1 MKPLATVIVA
11 SCAAVAIAALAGAQ
25 TTRFTSGVDVVRVD
39 TLVTSGGRLV
49 RGLRAADFE
58 LRDNGILQE
67 ITDVAYES
75 LPLNVIVALDLSGS
89 VAGQPLMHL
98 KDGLQALIG
107 ALGSSDRAA
116 LVSFSYRLTLHSALT
131 GDRERLRAVVAG
143 LVSGGSTAA
152 IDATFAGLALR
163 EADPGRTL
171 LLLFSDGIDTASWL
185 SAKEVIDAARASDVV
200 IYPVTVQRTRY
211 GAHLHTV
218 MPGGTRAD
226 DDGRKML
233 EAFADETGGR
243 VFYAD
248 SERTLQKTL
257 GDVLDEFKQRYVLSY
272 TPTNVRSGGWH
283 TLEVKVRGNRGQ
295 VTARRGY
302 AADGRSMSPAA
313 APPKEDP

>member
-1 MKPLATVIVA
+1 MKRLATILVA
-11 SCAAVAIAALAGAQ
+11 SCATVAIAASVGAQ
-25 TTRFTSGVDVVRVD
+25 TTRFTSGVDIVRVD
-39 TLVTSGGRLV
+39 TLVSSGGRLV
-49 RGLRAADFE
+49 RGLKAADFE
-58 LRDNGILQE
+58 LRDSGVLQD

-89 VAGQPLMHL
+89 VAGQPLMQL

-200 IYPVTVQRTRY
+200 IYPVTVRRARY
-211 GAHLHTV
+211 SAHTI
-218 MPGGTRAD
+218 MPGGMRGD

-233 EAFADETGGR
+233 ESFADDTGGR

-248 SERTLQKTL
+248 SERTLQKTF
-257 GDVLDEFKQRYVLSY
+257 GDVLDEFKQRYVLSF
-272 TPTNVRSGGWH
+272 TPRNVRPGGWH

-302 AADGRSMSPAA
+302 AADGRSVFPAA
-313 APPKEDP
+313 TPPKEQP

>member
-1 MKPLATVIVA
+1 MKRLATILVA
-11 SCAAVAIAALAGAQ
+11 SCATVAISATAGAQ

-58 LRDNGILQE
+58 LRDAGVLQE

-89 VAGQPLMHL
+89 VAGQPLMQL

-107 ALGSSDRAA
+107 ALGTSDRAA
-116 LVSFSYRLTLHSALT
+116 LVSFSYRLTLHSGLT
-131 GDRERLRAVVAG
+131 GDREKLRG
-143 LVSGGSTAA
+143 LVADLRSGGSTAA

-200 IYPVTVQRTRY
+200 IYPVTVRRARY
-211 GAHLHTV
+211 GVHTV

-233 EAFADETGGR
+233 EAFAEETGGR

-272 TPTNVRSGGWH
+272 TPRNVRPGGWH
-283 TLEVKVRGNRGQ
+283 TLAVKVRGNRGE

-302 AADGRSMSPAA
+302 SADGRSASPTAT
-313 APPKEDP
+313 PGKEHP

>member
-1 MKPLATVIVA
+1 MKRLATIMVA
-11 SCAAVAIAALAGAQ
+11 SCATVAIAAPAGAQ

-39 TLVTSGGRLV
+39 TLVSSGGRLV
-49 RGLRAADFE
+49 RGLKAADFE
-58 LRDNGILQE
+58 LRDNGVIQE

-185 SAKEVIDAARASDVV
+185 SAREVIDAARASDVV
-200 IYPVTVQRTRY
+200 IYPVTVRRARY
-211 GAHLHTV
+211 SGHTI
-218 MPGGTRAD
+218 MPGGMRGD

-233 EAFADETGGR
+233 EAFAEETGGR

-248 SERTLQKTL
+248 SE
-257 GDVLDEFKQRYVLSY
+257 
-272 TPTNVRSGGWH
+272 TNAAEDFR
-283 TLEVKVRGNRGQ
+283 RR
-295 VTARRGY
+295 ARRVQ
-302 AADGRSMSPAA
+302 AALRVEFHPEERPSWRLAHA
-313 APPKEDP
+313 

>member
-1 MKPLATVIVA
+1 MTRLAKVLAA
-11 SCAAVAIAALAGAQ
+11 SCATVAMCASADAQ

-39 TLVTSGGRLV
+39 TLVTSGSRLV

-58 LRDNGILQE
+58 LRDDGVLQE

-89 VAGQPLMHL
+89 VAGRPLMHL

-116 LVSFSYRLTLHSALT
+116 LVGFSYRLTLHSALT
-131 GDRERLRAVVAG
+131 SDRQRLRSLVEG
-143 LVSGGSTAA
+143 LASGGSTAV

-185 SAKEVIDAARASDVV
+185 SAREVIDAARASDVV
-200 IYPVTVQRTRY
+200 IYPVTIRRERSGFYTHMS
-211 GAHLHTV
+211 A
-218 MPGGTRAD
+218 GTRGD
-226 DDGRKML
+226 DDGRKLL

-243 VFYAD
+243 VFHAD
-248 SERTLQKTL
+248 SESALQKTL

-272 TPTNVRSGGWH
+272 TPKGVRPGGWH
-283 TLEVKVRGNRGQ
+283 TLDVKVRGNRGQ

-302 AADGRSMSPAA
+302 AADGRPASPAA
-313 APPKEDP
+313 APPKDHP

>member
-1 MKPLATVIVA
+1 M
-11 SCAAVAIAALAGAQ
+11 
-25 TTRFTSGVDVVRVD
+25 
-39 TLVTSGGRLV
+39 
-49 RGLRAADFE
+49 
-58 LRDNGILQE
+58 
-67 ITDVAYES
+67 
-75 LPLNVIVALDLSGS
+75 
-89 VAGQPLMHL
+89 
-98 KDGLQALIG
+98 QALIG
-107 ALGSSDRAA
+107 ALGSGDRAA
-116 LVSFSYRLTLHSALT
+116 LVSFSYRLTLHCALT

-200 IYPVTVQRTRY
+200 IYPVTVRRARY
-211 GAHLHTV
+211 SGHTI
-218 MPGGTRAD
+218 MPGGMRDD

-233 EAFADETGGR
+233 ESFAEETGGR

-272 TPTNVRSGGWH
+272 TPRNVRPGGWH

-302 AADGRSMSPAA
+302 AADRRSVSPAA
-313 APPKEDP
+313 TPVKEHP